1 MPIRSQEAVAQAAVL
16 MRAGRLVI
24 VPTDTI
30 YGIASTLA
38 DEATV
43 QRLYEARGREPE
55 PALPLLI
62 ANESDMA
69 RLTRPSTAAWRLAHR
84 FWPGPL
90 TLILPPAADLPAYA
104 RATPIAVRV
113 PDFPALMPL
122 LAAVGGYML
131 VSGAIRPGYPPAIT
145 AQEAGVLFTADVS
158 LLLDG
163 GTCPYGLP
171 STIVDCVPDTPV
183 VVRRG
188 AIPEPRIW
196 RALDAKHGPES
207 AQYGR

>member
-1 MPIRSQEAVAQAAVL
+1 MAQATAL

-30 YGIASTLA
+30 YGIATTLA
-38 DEATV
+38 DEAAI
-43 QRLYEARGREPE
+43 QRLYEVRGREPE
-55 PALPLLI
+55 PALPFLI
-62 ANESDMA
+62 AAESNMSW
-69 RLTRPSTAAWRLAHR
+69 LTRPSAAALRLAHR

-90 TLILPPAADLPAYA
+90 TLILPPAADLPTYA

-122 LAAVGGYML
+122 LSAMEGYLL
-131 VSGAIRPGYPPAIT
+131 VSGAIRPGYPAAIT
-145 AQEAGVLFTADVS
+145 AQEAGALFTEGVS

-163 GTCPYGLP
+163 GACPYGLP
-171 STIVDCVPDTPV
+171 STIVNCVPDPPV

-188 AIPEPRIW
+188 AIPEQRIW
-196 RALDAKHGPES
+196 RALGLDDHRS
-207 AQYGR
+207 VQNDQ